1 VPEGLL
7 AGLAQAEMRPGAVG
21 TLNRDTLRPMMDKFL
36 ETLELPKVLESLA
49 SVAAFSAS
57 KELARNLTPATELSI
72 VQRMQSETSEACL
85 LLSKAP
91 ALTVGG
97 ARDVRADVET
107 TVRGAVLEPDV
118 FLDIKN
124 TLLAGRMI
132 GRLFEKEHAQYPA
145 LSEIASGIEPCKDL
159 VDAINATFDSRG
171 EVSDGAS
178 PELAAIRRDLRV
190 AGDRLAK
197 KLQRVISDPNTVHM
211 LQEPIITQREGRFV
225 VPLRAEFKG
234 RFKAVIHDQSSSG
247 ATLFVEPLQVVEQ
260 NNAVRELELA
270 ERDEVRRILVELS
283 KLVAEHEHE
292 ILGTVQALAM
302 LDLAFAKARYAARL
316 DAVEPIL
323 KPFSG
328 RKGSHPGSTLKL
340 QKARHPLLDA
350 ETVVPIDI
358 VLDDETYALVIT
370 GPNTGGK
377 TVALKTVGLLILM
390 AQCGLHVPAESGC
403 ELSIFERVY
412 ADIGDEQSIE
422 QSLSTFS
429 AHISNIVTILENA
442 NHRSL
447 VVLDELGAGTDPQEG
462 AALAKA
468 ILGTLMERRITTLVA
483 THYPEMKTYAHV
495 MPGVRNASVEFDFES
510 LQPTYHLTIGLPGRS
525 NALAI
530 AKRLGLDK
538 GIVERAKSMIAPE
551 ELQAESLLDEIHRQ
565 RDATREAQ
573 ERAERERKEVQ
584 ALREDLSARLQ
595 AIDDERRE
603 ILLASKREAAEELE
617 GLQEE
622 LRRLRGRLKLAAQ
635 PLDAIKDIEE
645 DVITVEKTVTET
657 VAREVADVAE
667 PVHPMKLGDRVLLRT
682 LGSEGVISEMT
693 NDHVEVQIG
702 KLRVRTRPDELT
714 PISVIDM
721 DEEEQA
727 AAVKRSRSDAVRK
740 TSAGQAPPMEL
751 DVRGMV
757 VDDALMEMERRLD
770 AAFLA
775 GMPFVRVIH
784 GKGTGRLRQA
794 IRLSLE
800 NNPYTSTFEPG
811 GAAEGG
817 DGVTVV
823 HLATI

>member
-1 VPEGLL
+1 
-7 AGLAQAEMRPGAVG
+7 
-21 TLNRDTLRPMMDKFL
+21 
-36 ETLELPKVLESLA
+36 
-49 SVAAFSAS
+49 
-57 KELARNLTPATELSI
+57 
-72 VQRMQSETSEACL
+72 
-85 LLSKAP
+85 
-91 ALTVGG
+91 
-97 ARDVRADVET
+97 
-107 TVRGAVLEPDV
+107 
-118 FLDIKN
+118 
-124 TLLAGRMI
+124 
-132 GRLFEKEHAQYPA
+132 
-145 LSEIASGIEPCKDL
+145 
-159 VDAINATFDSRG
+159 
-171 EVSDGAS
+171 
-178 PELAAIRRDLRV
+178 
-190 AGDRLAK
+190 
-197 KLQRVISDPNTVHM
+197 
-211 LQEPIITQREGRFV
+211 
-225 VPLRAEFKG
+225 
-234 RFKAVIHDQSSSG
+234 
-247 ATLFVEPLQVVEQ
+247 VVEQ

-468 ILGTLMERRITTLVA
+468 ILGMLMERRITTLVA

>member
-1 VPEGLL
+1 
-7 AGLAQAEMRPGAVG
+7 
-21 TLNRDTLRPMMDKFL
+21 MMDKFL

-57 KELARNLTPATELSI
+57 KELARNLTPATELSL

-91 ALTVGG
+91 ALTIGG

-190 AGDRLAK
+190 AGDQLAK

-292 ILGTVQALAM
+292 IQGTVQALAL

-323 KPFSG
+323 KPFG
-328 RKGSHPGSTLKL
+328 GGKGSHPGSTLKL

-462 AALAKA
+462 AALARA
-468 ILGTLMERRITTLVA
+468 ILGTLIERRITTLVA

-495 MPGVRNASVEFDFES
+495 MPGVRNASVEFDIES
-510 LQPTYHLTIGLPGRS
+510 LQPTYHLTVGLPGRS

-530 AKRLGLDK
+530 ANRLGLDK

-551 ELQAESLLDEIHRQ
+551 ELRAESLLDEIHRQ

-573 ERAERERKEVQ
+573 ERAERERKEVK

-603 ILLASKREAAEELE
+603 ILSASKREAAEELE

-645 DVITVEKTVTET
+645 EIKTVEKAVTEP
-657 VAREVADVAE
+657 VVREVPDVAE
-667 PVHPMKLGDRVLLRT
+667 PVQPLKLGDRVLLRT
-682 LGSEGVISEMT
+682 LASEGVITEMT

-702 KLRVRTRPDELT
+702 KLRVRTRPDELA
-714 PISVIDM
+714 PISVIDA
-721 DEEEQA
+721 EEEERA
-727 AAVKRSRSDAVRK
+727 GTVKRSRSDAVRK
-740 TSAGQAPPMEL
+740 TSVGHAPPMEL

-757 VDDALMEMERRLD
+757 VDDALMELERRLD

-800 NNPYTSTFEPG
+800 NNPYTTSFEPG

>member
-57 KELARNLTPATELSI
+57 KELARNLTPATELSL

-91 ALTVGG
+91 ALTIGG

-132 GRLFEKEHAQYPA
+132 GRLFEKERAQYPA

-159 VDAINATFDSRG
+159 VDAINTTFDSRG

-190 AGDRLAK
+190 AGDQLAK

-260 NNAVRELELA
+260 NNAVRTLELA

-292 ILGTVQALAM
+292 IQGTVQALAL

-323 KPFSG
+323 KPFG
-328 RKGSHPGSTLKL
+328 GGKGSHPGSTLKL

-462 AALAKA
+462 AALARA
-468 ILGTLMERRITTLVA
+468 ILGTLIERRITTLVA

-495 MPGVRNASVEFDFES
+495 MPGVRNASVEFDIES
-510 LQPTYHLTIGLPGRS
+510 LQPTYHLTVGLPGRS

-530 AKRLGLDK
+530 ANRLGLDK

-551 ELQAESLLDEIHRQ
+551 ELRAESLLDEIHRQ

-573 ERAERERKEVQ
+573 ERAERERKEVK

-603 ILLASKREAAEELE
+603 ILSASKREAAEELE

-645 DVITVEKTVTET
+645 EIKTVEKAVTEP
-657 VAREVADVAE
+657 VVREVPDVAE
-667 PVHPMKLGDRVLLRT
+667 PVQPLKLGDRVLLRT
-682 LGSEGVISEMT
+682 LASEGVITEMT

-702 KLRVRTRPDELT
+702 KLRVRTRPDELA
-714 PISVIDM
+714 PISVIDA
-721 DEEEQA
+721 EEEERA
-727 AAVKRSRSDAVRK
+727 GTVKRSRSDAVRK
-740 TSAGQAPPMEL
+740 TSVGHAPPMEL

-757 VDDALMEMERRLD
+757 VDDALMELERRLD

-800 NNPYTSTFEPG
+800 NNPYTTSFEPG

>member
-468 ILGTLMERRITTLVA
+468 ILGMLMERRITTLVA

-714 PISVIDM
+714 PISVIDV